1 MGEGGRGGLESLINK
16 SRDNAK
22 NRKTRQN
29 FDGGQS
35 STFWCMK

>member
-22 NRKTRQN
+22 NRKTIGRILMGDN
-29 FDGGQS
+29 HPHFGV
-35 STFWCMK
+35 